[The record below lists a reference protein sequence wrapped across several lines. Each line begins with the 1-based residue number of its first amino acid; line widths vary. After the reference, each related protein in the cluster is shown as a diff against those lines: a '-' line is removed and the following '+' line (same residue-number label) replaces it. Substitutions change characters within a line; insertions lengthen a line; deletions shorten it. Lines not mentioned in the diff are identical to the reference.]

1 MIRLRHLIPVLAL
14 FALAACSGKSVWAP
28 DEAIAAA
35 AYVAPDEPPS
45 LTLVTVINNGNG
57 SGGHS
62 ALLIN
67 AHQKVVFD
75 PAGNFKTPLAPE
87 RNDLVYGM
95 YPEMLTA
102 YFGFHARKEWHVVT
116 QRIVVT
122 PEIAE
127 LAFQSAKNYGAVPS
141 AYCAVSVSR
150 ILSGI
155 PGFESISRS
164 MSPKRLM
171 RDFAELPGV
180 QTDKIY
186 EYD

>member
-1 MIRLRHLIPVLAL
+1 MIRMRQLIPVLAL
-14 FALAACSGKSVWAP
+14 LALAACSGKSVWAP

-35 AYVAPDEPPS
+35 AYVAVDEPPS

-62 ALLIN
+62 ALVIN

-75 PAGNFKTPLAPE
+75 PAGNFKTPQAPE

-95 YPEMLTA
+95 YPEMLAA
-102 YFGFHARKEWHVVT
+102 YYGFHARKEWHVVT

-141 AYCAVSVSR
+141 AYCASSVSA

-155 PGFESISRS
+155 PGFEHITRS

-180 QTDKIY
+180 TTDKIY
-186 EYD
+186 EDD